1 LSRLVIGPQ
10 TVAKRFDDVIGRDTE
25 VGRSFLEHL
34 EHRVQDADYGP
45 ERGILLVEAT
55 KAIEVAEELVRAVEK
70 MDDHSAL
77 LQGGDVGD
85 SFRFRHT
92 RKTRAARAVARE
104 YGPPDFC
111 ATCTRVQAFRS
122 LGSSP
127 IVGAMRCDAL
137 PMSNVRAR
145 PRLFGNGNK
154 R

>member
-1 LSRLVIGPQ
+1 
-10 TVAKRFDDVIGRDTE
+10 
-25 VGRSFLEHL
+25 
-34 EHRVQDADYGP
+34 DYGP

-70 MDDHSAL
+70 VDDHADL

-85 SFRFRHT
+85 SFRLRHT
-92 RKTRAARAVARE
+92 RRPAPRAVARE

-111 ATCTRVQAFRS
+111 ATCTRVHAFRS

-137 PMSNVRAR
+137 PMSNVRVR